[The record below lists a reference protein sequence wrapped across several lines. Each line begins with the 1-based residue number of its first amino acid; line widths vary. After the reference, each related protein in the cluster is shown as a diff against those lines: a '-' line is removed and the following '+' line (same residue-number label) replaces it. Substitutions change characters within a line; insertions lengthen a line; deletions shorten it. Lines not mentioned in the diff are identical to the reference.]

1 MDKVTKP
8 ENFDTMSR
16 SDQFKIVLNEPSN
29 VKYTAQFLIDMLDL
43 RRLLNNLY

>member
-1 MDKVTKP
+1 MNKITKP
-8 ENFDTMSR
+8 DNFDTMSK

-43 RRLLNNLY
+43 RRLINDLY